1 MLPEMDD
8 LFAAPSANKVTIL
21 PSKSR
26 FTQKQKCMEKYRA
39 MELLGVG

>member
-1 MLPEMDD
+1 MDD
-8 LFAAPSANKVTIL
+8 LFAAPINITNKKVTIL